1 MSAAANAMGEDDM
14 GEGEVGPPRKGELEV
29 GDKPTPPD
37 ANMRF
42 LVQRVADESRSWSWK
57 GISLSS

>member
-1 MSAAANAMGEDDM
+1 M
-14 GEGEVGPPRKGELEV
+14 GEGEVGPPRNGELEF

-37 ANMRF
+37 AKMRF

-57 GISLSS
+57 GISLAS